1 MDSQLTLVD
10 TLTAPLCPQ
19 GLIGHLILRFSADDV
34 HNTEITVG
42 GGDLFAR
49 YIVES
54 DARASSTRVTKVVRG
69 KPPVVVGTV
78 NRRSIL
84 PDTIQLGEFAMD
96 LGKWL
101 KTPALSQL

>member
-10 TLTAPLCPQ
+10 TITAPLCPQ

-42 GGDLFAR
+42 GGELPMR

-54 DARASSTRVTKVVRG
+54 DARASSTRVTKVVHATT
-69 KPPVVVGTV
+69 PDVVGV
-78 NRRSIL
+78 INRRSFL
-84 PDTIQLGEFAMD
+84 PDTIRLGEFTMD
-96 LGKWL
+96 LGEWL
-101 KTPALSQL
+101 KTPLLSHM